1 VPIAT
6 PSDPNS
12 SLTLGLSSVMDSAE
26 ASCDDNGTFCNLVT
40 EVTGNKQAGLW
51 AELLLGSPL
60 KVLCIVLLGLLAR
73 YLIQKITARVA
84 EGIASGRAGLG
95 KLDDKAPT
103 ATAFLTASPILSA
116 RREQRAKTT
125 ASLVNSIATGAIA
138 SVMVLMI
145 MQVFGLPIAPLLA
158 SAGILGVAFGFGSQ
172 SLVKDFLSGI
182 FMIIED
188 QYGVGDIVDL
198 GEASGTVE
206 TVGLRVTR
214 LRDVEGTAWYIRNGE
229 ILRVGNRS
237 QGWARAVL
245 DIGVA
250 YGENVEHAQQLILD
264 EAERLQQDPEFSD
277 LVLEDPEVWGVESVS
292 ADGVV
297 VRLVVKTAPMEQW
310 RIARELRVRIKKRFD
325 AEGVHVAH
333 SQNAVWL
340 QNTGS
345 ANSRTTG
352 ESGPGA
358 PSGPRS
364 APQGGRSTDGTGG
377 DGTQGAE
384 QP

>member
-1 VPIAT
+1 MPMAT
-6 PSDPNS
+6 PTEPSPALS
-12 SLTLGLSSVMDSAE
+12 LGLSTVMDNAE
-26 ASCDDNGTFCNLVT
+26 AGCDDNGTFCNLVT

-51 AELLLGSPL
+51 TELLLGSPL
-60 KVLCIVLLGLLAR
+60 KVLCIVLLGLFAR
-73 YLIQKITARVA
+73 FLIHKITARVA
-84 EGIASGRAGLG
+84 EGITSGRVGLG
-95 KLDDKAPT
+95 KLDDRAPT

-125 ASLVNSIATGAIA
+125 ASLINSIATGAIA
-138 SVMVLMI
+138 AVMILMI
-145 MQVFGLPIAPLLA
+145 MQVFGLPITPLLA

-206 TVGLRVTR
+206 AVGLRVTR
-214 LRDVEGTAWYIRNGE
+214 LRDVEGTAWYLRNGE

-245 DIGVA
+245 DVGVA
-250 YGENVEHAQQLILD
+250 YGENVERAQRFILD
-264 EAERLQQDPEFSD
+264 EAEKLQQDQDYSA
-277 LVLEDPEVWGVESVS
+277 LILEDPEVWGVESVS

-310 RIARELRVRIKKRFD
+310 KVARELRIRIKKRFD
-325 AEGVHVAH
+325 AEGVHVAY

-340 QNTGS
+340 QNTG
-345 ANSRTTG
+345 A
-352 ESGPGA
+352 PA
-358 PSGPRS
+358 PSTPMKSQAGGSPDGTRS
-364 APQGGRSTDGTGG
+364 ATTPQG
-377 DGTQGAE
+377 
-384 QP
+384 